1 MSNRIKHPFRFK
13 KTSPSTSPV
22 QNSKPFSNWGLKF
35 HLTEEESGDEEV
47 KTQPIITSEQ
57 KPQENQEPKQTD
69 KDALDKYIAEC
80 LPQVCEDV
88 QVNKRSLCDIFES
101 MQDEFSILVTVQTMW
116 QLIPAKQLR
125 VKQIIEERKKQ
136 YEEAIRLEE
145 ERAKKEEEQIEGD
158 EEIACKEE
166 PIEFEI
172 SKAIALQDFAN
183 FQKEYAFA
191 KNGSKNII
199 GQKRVNTQRD
209 ALFSQSSIK
218 NDKKQKNL
226 FEIVKQCTQ
235 PEEII
240 QSDQDDETM
249 KPELTHENIA
259 LNTQETKGKC
269 EQFLKQQ
276 SKLRQKKLF
285 EEEKEPEEEIDQSL
299 SFSIANISNLG
310 FVKQK
315 RAKRTK

>member
-1 MSNRIKHPFRFK
+1 
-13 KTSPSTSPV
+13 
-22 QNSKPFSNWGLKF
+22 
-35 HLTEEESGDEEV
+35 
-47 KTQPIITSEQ
+47 
-57 KPQENQEPKQTD
+57 
-69 KDALDKYIAEC
+69 
-80 LPQVCEDV
+80 
-88 QVNKRSLCDIFES
+88 

-183 FQKEYAFA
+183 FQKEYTFA

-240 QSDQDDETM
+240 QSDQDEETM
-249 KPELTHENIA
+249 KPEHTHENIA
-259 LNTQETKGKC
+259 LNT
-269 EQFLKQQ
+269 
-276 SKLRQKKLF
+276 
-285 EEEKEPEEEIDQSL
+285 
-299 SFSIANISNLG
+299 
-310 FVKQK
+310 
-315 RAKRTK
+315 